1 MAITLTSPPGDVVWS
16 GVARGGTALVESTG
30 IEVWVIRSRTQ
41 ERIARVPHEAILGLS
56 YDETLEAL
64 PNSSATLV
72 VDRYAL
78 LDEEDPDSWLTH
90 ELERVVREIQI
101 VHDGRVVHHG
111 PIVSASRVPGEP
123 QSQVQVAGA
132 EYWWGTRLL
141 RGEVEVFGVEQI
153 RTQRIFD
160 PPLDLSGTVR
170 AWEIPTAFRRAD
182 WRFVAEVK
190 VAETVPDGET
200 IFFAEIYGGNEYPA
214 LKSKVMASNLT
225 RGEWATA
232 VIHMSVETAGAG
244 IGRTLRLEVG
254 GGTDPGDV
262 EFREIS
268 AQVSP
273 TSVGLDEEEEEFVPW
288 WTAEES
294 WLMIVGHLGDL
305 DFAGWVEP
313 GLPRGPVGWRR
324 PDVYVSEAARQIT
337 ENGHGEVDIVLTPN
351 LRLAR
356 LVALRGS
363 EHTAVSLT
371 LDNDTVVAWGGWQS
385 GVDRPV
391 SEWIFANDEGFT
403 GSYFDDEIFDG
414 LRLQAFEAAPTGSHA
429 GGLSTRARHAAER
442 AKGALSEQLAA
453 TVPMSLVSTLLLGDR
468 VWVDMDDGPDRY
480 EGWMRVQ
487 SRSVNPVDA
496 GFGVTLSPWVVE

>member
-1 MAITLTSPPGDVVWS
+1 MAITLTSPPGDLVLDGS
-16 GVARGGTALVESTG
+16 GRGGTALVESTG
-30 IEVWVIRSRTQ
+30 VEVWIVRSSTQ
-41 ERIARVPHEAILGLS
+41 ERIARVPHDAIVSLS
-56 YDETLEAL
+56 YEERFEAL
-64 PNSSATLV
+64 PNASANLV
-72 VDRYAL
+72 VKRYAL
-78 LDEEDPDSWLTH
+78 LNEEDPDSWLAH
-90 ELERVVREIQI
+90 ELVRVEREIQI
-101 VHDGRVVHHG
+101 IHDGRVVHHG
-111 PIVSASRVPGEP
+111 PIVSASRVPGEA
-123 QSQVQVAGA
+123 QTQVQVAGA

-160 PPLDLSGTVR
+160 PPLDLSGTTR
-170 AWEIPTAFRRAD
+170 SWEIPTFFRRAD

-190 VAETVPDGET
+190 VAETVPDDET

-214 LKSKVMASNLT
+214 LKSKVMGSNLT

-232 VIHMSVETAGAG
+232 VILMSVETAGAG

-305 DFAGWVEP
+305 GFAGWVEP
-313 GLPRGPVGWRR
+313 GLPRGPVGWKR

-363 EHTAVSLT
+363 EHDPEDLT
-371 LDNDTVVAWGGWQS
+371 LSDQVAWGGWQS

-468 VWVDMDDGPDRY
+468 VWVDMDDGPDVY
-480 EGWMRVQ
+480 LGWMRVM
-487 SRSVNPVDA
+487 SRSVDPRSA